1 VVKYECL
8 YDIRYKIIAMVTCT
22 DNVMPA
28 LVEDTTNHPFQ
39 RYIEEQRVQRA
50 LELIHALRADHRVLT
65 PAEIA
70 NNRNRLPEEV
80 D

>member
-1 VVKYECL
+1 
-8 YDIRYKIIAMVTCT
+8 MVTCT

-28 LVEDTTNHPFQ
+28 LVEDTTNHPYFQ
-39 RYIEEQRVQRA
+39 LNIVRVQRR
-50 LELIHALRADHRVLT
+50 LEIIHAMRADHRVLT